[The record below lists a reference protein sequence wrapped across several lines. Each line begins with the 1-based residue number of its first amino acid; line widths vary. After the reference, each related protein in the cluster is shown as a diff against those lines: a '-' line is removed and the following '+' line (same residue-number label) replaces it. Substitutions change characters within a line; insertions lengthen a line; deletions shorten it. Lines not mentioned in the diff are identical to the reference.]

1 MEVFFS
7 PGEHSRRLKLINVPV
22 VPTLAVRW
30 HSDAPG
36 VPNRSTRIDMK
47 THYWL
52 GHLLAVV
59 FLVGTTGTAHAQDY
73 INQTAIETVLTQNR
87 VDDLEDLPEIYYRYQ
102 VLGDGRSNTVLA
114 RNSFYKLLGRGD
126 MELGKER
133 AKLVEL
139 LNRTL
144 LTSAQI
150 GDTLV
155 VPEKF
160 DADFRAYSPFPRY
173 YPGARD
179 FEKLFII
186 HKSIQAW
193 AAYEYGQLAR
203 WGIVNTGAEESP
215 TPTGRYNFNW
225 KEEYRVSSLSP
236 PGEPWEMY
244 WVFNFHNAR
253 GIHIHQYPMP
263 TGGPTSHGCVRLVDT
278 DAKWIYDWADPW
290 KVANGRVDY
299 ASAGSRVI
307 EPGTTVIVIGDDP
320 EGAPLPFDLKKRYPV
335 LKRVY
340 LPTHPYDIPAGTP
353 QQEHFDRLR
362 ASR

>member
-1 MEVFFS
+1 MKAQ
-7 PGEHSRRLKLINVPV
+7 SRFLYLLLGV
-22 VPTLAVRW
+22 VLAGLPE
-30 HSDAPG
+30 AAG
-36 VPNRSTRIDMK
+36 
-47 THYWL
+47 
-52 GHLLAVV
+52 
-59 FLVGTTGTAHAQDY
+59 AQDY
-73 INQTAIETVLTQNR
+73 INQTAIEAVLTQNR
-87 VDDLEDLPEIYYRYQ
+87 VDDLEELPEIYYRYQ
-102 VLGDGRSNTVLA
+102 VLDDGRGNTVLA

-126 MELGKER
+126 TELGQER

-139 LNRTL
+139 LNRKL
-144 LTSAQI
+144 LGNSEI

-173 YPGARD
+173 YPGAREFD
-179 FEKLFII
+179 KLFII

-193 AAYEYGQLAR
+193 AAYEYGKLAR
-203 WGIVNTGAEESP
+203 WGIVNTGGKEHP

-253 GIHIHQYPMP
+253 GIHIHQYAMP

-290 KVANGRVDY
+290 EVANGRVDY
-299 ASAGSRVI
+299 ASAGSRVV
-307 EPGTTVIVIGDDP
+307 EPGTTVIVLGDDP
-320 EGAPLPFDLKKRYPV
+320 DGVPLPFDLKKRYPV
-335 LKRVY
+335 LKRVE
-340 LPTHPYDIPAGTP
+340 LPAHPYDVPAGTP